1 MSKVLHPTKDEFN
14 KLLEDG
20 AVFVDFYADWCG
32 PCKMLAPE
40 LDKLADNYDG
50 KLKVVK
56 INVDHE
62 RDLAMKYSVSSIP
75 ALFIFKN
82 GTLVD
87 KSLGY
92 RPYPALAQ
100 WVDKNI

>member
-87 KSLGY
+87 ISTNLKIIDFDD
-92 RPYPALAQ
+92 Q
-100 WVDKNI
+100 WKI